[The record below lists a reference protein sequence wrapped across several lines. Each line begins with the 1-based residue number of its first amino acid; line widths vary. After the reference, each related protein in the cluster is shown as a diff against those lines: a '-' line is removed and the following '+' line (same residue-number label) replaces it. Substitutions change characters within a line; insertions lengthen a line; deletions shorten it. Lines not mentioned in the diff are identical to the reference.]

1 MSNLHIT
8 ITRIRVFILALAVF
22 ANWIILPGS
31 YLNSSTTS
39 AFADA
44 AATPEPADKATR
56 TRVSQSY
63 GNLPIS
69 FEANQGQFDSR
80 VKFVSRG
87 NGCTMF
93 LTANEAVFQLR
104 VGAEPNKRDSH
115 LIETGNPNHAIPDS
129 QFAIL
134 KMKLVG
140 ASAAPVAQGMNELP
154 GKVNYFVGNDS
165 KKWRTGVT
173 TYAKALFKQV
183 YPGIDLVYYGNR
195 RELEYDLKVAPGANP
210 RAARLA
216 FEGAR
221 HVRIDKRGDLV
232 LSTAAGEIHQ
242 RKPVA
247 YQETNGVR
255 KEISARFVMK
265 GAREVGFEVARY
277 DTSKPLVIDPALSYS
292 TYLGGSEEDSGNGI
306 AVDAS
311 GNAYIIGFT
320 VSSDFPTTASFQP
333 AAGGFGDAFITKL
346 NATGTALVYSTYLS
360 GSNSDFGFGIAVDA
374 AGNAYATGETD
385 SSDFPLMNPI
395 QSTLSG
401 AGDAF
406 VTKLNSTGSAIIYS
420 TLLGGNRIDI
430 GQSIAVDAGGSAY
443 ITGFT
448 ASNTFPTVNALQPV
462 FGGMQDG
469 FVTKLNPMG
478 TAFVYSTYLG
488 GVGRDS
494 GNGVVAD
501 SSGNAYVAG
510 STSSPDFPTANALQ
524 PAFKGKTAFK
534 SMNGA
539 ANWTEIN
546 NGLPVHGGINSLA
559 VDPMNTSTLYAGTVG
574 SGIFKSTNGGNTWN
588 PINNGIGSLSTVNAV
603 AINPLN
609 PATLF
614 AATLAGGIF
623 KTTDGGTNW
632 NLATSFNVE
641 AIAIDPV
648 NPANIYAGLR
658 GSIARS
664 RDGGQTWGSV
674 AILAG
679 LTVGNIHS
687 IAIDPSVPSTIYVGG
702 EIAVFKSFDSGDTW
716 ETAGNGVTSRPVNT
730 LAIDPTNTQTLYAG
744 SSVAV
749 YKSMNGGANWTRTQI
764 SQSTIHAIAIDPV
777 TTSTLYA
784 ATLGEGIFKSTNGG
798 NSWVNMNNGMGNL
811 FVNAL
816 AIDRG
821 NPSTI
826 YSGNLSV
833 RDGFVLKLN
842 QNGSALVYSTF
853 IGGDNSD
860 SCAGIAVDG
869 SGNAYIVG
877 STSSTNFPTANAL
890 RTYSGFG
897 DAFITK
903 LNSAGTGLIYS
914 TYLGGSD
921 GEAGSGIAIDSGGN
935 AYVVGSTGSTDFP
948 TVAALQPSLGGVSG
962 DAFVTK
968 LNATGTAFDYSTYLG
983 GSIPPDNVQGPDIG
997 NAIAVDS
1004 SGNAYVTGETFSTT
1018 FPTTPGAFQV
1028 TLNGEQSDAFVSK
1041 ISIFDICLQ
1050 DDVNGNLLE
1059 FNSTT
1064 GEYRFSNCRKKFTL
1078 TGRGTVST
1086 KLCKVELK
1094 ANAPGHSITALA
1106 NTCVRNGSATV
1117 QVSAQR
1123 QTYTVNDKNTA
1134 NNSCSCQ

>member
-1 MSNLHIT
+1 MSNLYIT
-8 ITRIRVFILALAVF
+8 INRIRIFILALIVL
-22 ANWIILPGS
+22 ANWVIFPGS
-31 YLNSSTTS
+31 YSNSSTTS
-39 AFADA
+39 AFADVT
-44 AATPEPADKATR
+44 ATPKLADKATR
-56 TRVSQSY
+56 TRASQSY

-104 VGAEPNKRDSH
+104 VGAETNKRDSH
-115 LIETGNPNHAIPDS
+115 LIETENLNPAIPDS
-129 QFAIL
+129 QLAIL

-140 ASAAPVAQGMNELP
+140 ASAAPVAQGVNELP

-165 KKWRTGVT
+165 KKWRTGVA

-183 YPGIDLVYYGNR
+183 YPGVDIVYYGNQ

-210 RAARLA
+210 RAVRLA

-232 LSTAAGEIHQ
+232 LSTAAGEIRQ

-247 YQETNGVR
+247 YQETNGTR

-265 GAREVGFEVARY
+265 GAQQVGFEVARY

-306 AVDAS
+306 AVDTS

-333 AAGGFGDAFITKL
+333 TAGGFGDVFITKL
-346 NATGTALVYSTYLS
+346 NTTGTALIYSTYLS
-360 GSNSDFGFGIAVDA
+360 GSGSDFGFGIAVDA
-374 AGNAYATGETD
+374 AGNAYATGQTI

-395 QSTLSG
+395 QSTLSS
-401 AGDAF
+401 AGDVF
-406 VTKLNSTGSAIIYS
+406 ITKLNSTGSAIIYS

-443 ITGFT
+443 VTGFT

-469 FVTKLNPMG
+469 FVAKLNPMG
-478 TAFVYSTYLG
+478 TAFVYSSYLG

-494 GNGVVAD
+494 GNGVATD

-510 STSSPDFPTANALQ
+510 STSSPDFLTANALQ

-534 SMNGA
+534 SVNGA
-539 ANWTEIN
+539 ANWAHIN

-559 VDPMNTSTLYAGTVG
+559 VDPINTSTLYAGTVG

-588 PINNGIGSLSTVNAV
+588 PINNGIGSLTTINAV
-603 AINPLN
+603 AIDPLN

-614 AATLAGGIF
+614 AATLAGSIF

-632 NLATSFNVE
+632 NLVTSFNTE
-641 AIAIDPV
+641 AIAFDPV
-648 NPANIYAGLR
+648 NPANVYAGLR
-658 GSIARS
+658 NSIARS
-664 RDGGQTWGSV
+664 TDGGQTWGSV
-674 AILAG
+674 VILAG

-702 EIAVFKSFDSGDTW
+702 DIAVFKSFDSGNTW
-716 ETAGNGVTSRPVNT
+716 ETSGSGVTSQPVNT

-744 SSVAV
+744 SFVAV
-749 YKSMNGGANWTRTQI
+749 YKSTNGGANWTRTQI
-764 SQSTIHAIAIDPV
+764 SRSTIHAIVIDPV

-798 NSWVNMNNGMGNL
+798 NTWVNMNNGMGNL
-811 FVNAL
+811 FANVL
-816 AIDRG
+816 AIDVG

-826 YSGNLSV
+826 YSGNLAV

-860 SCAGIAVDG
+860 SCTGIAVDG
-869 SGNAYIVG
+869 SGNAYMVG

-890 RTYSGFG
+890 QTYSGFG

-935 AYVVGSTGSTDFP
+935 AYVVGTTGSTDFP
-948 TVAALQPSLGGVSG
+948 TVAALQPTLGGVSG

-1004 SGNAYVTGETFSTT
+1004 SGNAYVAGETFSTT

-1028 TLNGEQSDAFVSK
+1028 TLNGEQADAFVSK

-1106 NTCVRNGSATV
+1106 NTCVHNGSATV